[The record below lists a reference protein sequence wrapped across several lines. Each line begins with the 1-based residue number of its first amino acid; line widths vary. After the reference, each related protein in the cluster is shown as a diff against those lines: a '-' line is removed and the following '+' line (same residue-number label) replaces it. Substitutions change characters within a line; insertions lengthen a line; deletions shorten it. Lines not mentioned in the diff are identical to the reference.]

1 MKSDSLIRS
10 TTLFSIATFISRILG
25 LVRDACISNFLPLS
39 VQSIFW
45 IGFRIPSTF
54 RQLFAEGALSAAFI
68 PLLTRVR
75 EREGEEKARE
85 VSFAVFNL
93 LSMTVTVVVAL
104 CIVFA
109 PYFVPL
115 ILDFPGQ
122 DPAKEA
128 QAVQAT
134 RIMFPFLIFIAVS
147 AWSMGVLN
155 TYRTFFIPALASA
168 FFNVS
173 VITGALIS
181 WRYQGQFN
189 SISVLGASVIIGGFL
204 QYAIQIWPCQRIGY
218 FPPRAI
224 SPFHPAV
231 RVFLGN
237 LAPSIF
243 GLAIYQ
249 FNALVTQTY
258 FASKYGDVGINSI
271 TYAHRLIQFPLGLVG
286 VALATASFP
295 RIAQYL
301 EQGRREDAAKT
312 LTDVLKYLLLLM
324 LPAAAGLIVMGQDII
339 GLIFNRIEFLSN
351 NLLTPTYELLV
362 FYCSGLFFYAAF
374 GVMVRTFQAH
384 HDFRTPVITGTIGV
398 AANIALCAYFSR
410 FLPLW
415 SMALASSLAS
425 MINVTLLLILIR
437 RNMTTL
443 RYLPLIAFGAKTL
456 TASVGMGAVCW
467 LFCAYFPPAEA
478 KFLLY
483 FVRTV
488 IGITLGVISFVA
500 LGRLLFYDELLVLI
514 RKKR

>member
-1 MKSDSLIRS
+1 MKQDSLLRS
-10 TTLFSIATFISRILG
+10 TSLFSIATFISRILG
-25 LVRDACISNFLPLS
+25 LVRDACISNFFPLS
-39 VQSIFW
+39 VQAAFW

-93 LSMTVTVVVAL
+93 LSMVVTLVTLA
-104 CIVFA
+104 CIVLA

-115 ILDFPGQ
+115 FLDFPGQ
-122 DPAKEA
+122 DPSKDA

-134 RIMFPFLIFIAVS
+134 RIMFPFLIFIAMS

-155 TYRTFFIPALASA
+155 TYRVFFVPALASA
-168 FFNVS
+168 FFNIS
-173 VITGALIS
+173 VITGALIA
-181 WRYQGQFN
+181 WRYHGQVN
-189 SISVLGASVIIGGFL
+189 TIAVLGGSVIIGGFL
-204 QYAIQIWPCQRIGY
+204 QYAVQMGPCWKLGY
-218 FPPRAI
+218 FPPRGI

-231 RVFLGN
+231 LQFLRN

-249 FNALVTQTY
+249 FNALITQTY
-258 FASKYGDVGINSI
+258 FASKYGDVGISSI

-301 EQGRREDAAKT
+301 EQDRSEDAART

-339 GLIFNRIEFLSN
+339 GVIFNRIEFLSN
-351 NLLTPTYELLV
+351 GLLTPTYELLI
-362 FYCSGLFFYAAF
+362 FYCSGLFFYATF

-384 HDFRTPVITGTIGV
+384 HDFRTPVITGSIGV
-398 AANIALCAYFSR
+398 AANIALCAYFST
-410 FLPLW
+410 FLGLW

-437 RNMTTL
+437 RKMPTL
-443 RYLPLIAFGAKTL
+443 RYTPLVFFGMKSL
-456 TASVGMGAVCW
+456 TASIGMAGVCW
-467 LFCAYFPPAEA
+467 LFCQMFPPAEA
-478 KFLLY
+478 KFLMYL
-483 FVRTV
+483 VRTL
-488 IGITLGVISFVA
+488 IGCGLGVITFFG
-500 LGRLLFYDELLVLI
+500 LGWLLFHDELLKLVR
-514 RKKR
+514 RKR